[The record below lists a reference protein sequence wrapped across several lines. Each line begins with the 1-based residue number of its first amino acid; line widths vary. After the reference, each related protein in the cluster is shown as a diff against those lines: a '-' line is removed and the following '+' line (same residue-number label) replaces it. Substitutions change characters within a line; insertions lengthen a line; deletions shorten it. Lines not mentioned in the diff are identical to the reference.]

1 MKTGIYCPS
10 EKSPDRLNFPLYI
23 AKRYVRS
30 KSSQNAVNIINFITF
45 LVIVIGSAAL
55 FIVLSAFAGLK
66 TFSLSFT
73 ESFDPQLKAL
83 PITGKTFSL
92 TPEQEQKLLA
102 IDGLAHYSKELEE
115 KVSLEHKGKN
125 HIAYIKGID
134 SNYTKVTGVDSTLY
148 IGDWTINDTQVV
160 SGLGI
165 ANILGVTINQFR
177 SPLQIYAFKPG
188 KGSISQQRISSLYN
202 QLPMVIGGVYAV
214 EADLDNK
221 YVFADLRLTQALL
234 EKDSLQVSGVN
245 FKMDEG
251 IDPNTVRPALRAVLG
266 PNVVLK
272 DRQELNSTLYKMLNT
287 ENVATYLIFTL
298 VLIIALFNVVGAII
312 MMILDKQQNSKTLY
326 SLGTT
331 IKELRHIYFVQG
343 ILVTGFGGLIGVL
356 IGVLLIWS
364 QLTFSWLMI
373 TPSLAYPVKFEFIN
387 IVIVLTTIVVLGII
401 ASKVASSRINK
412 KLIES

>member
-1 MKTGIYCPS
+1 M
-10 EKSPDRLNFPLYI
+10 
-23 AKRYVRS
+23 RS
-30 KSSQNAVNIINFITF
+30 KSTQNAVNIINFITF

-83 PITGKTFSL
+83 PVAGKTFSL
-92 TPEQEQKLLA
+92 SPEQEERLQSVN
-102 IDGLAHYSKELEE
+102 GLAFYSKEIEE
-115 KVSLEHKGKN
+115 KVSLEHRGKN
-125 HIAYIKGID
+125 HIAYIKGVD

-148 IGDWTINDTQVV
+148 IGDWTLNESQVV

-165 ANILGVTINQFR
+165 ANILGVTINQYR
-177 SPLQIYAFKPG
+177 SPMQIYAFKPG
-188 KGSISQQRISSLYN
+188 KGSISQQSISSLYN

-234 EKDSLQVSGVN
+234 EKDSLSISGIN

-251 IDPNTVRPALRAVLG
+251 VEPSAVRDEIQTILG
-266 PNVVLK
+266 DGVQLK
-272 DRQELNSTLYKMLNT
+272 NRQQLNSTLYKMLNT
-287 ENVATYLIFTL
+287 ENIATYLIFTL

-331 IKELRHIYFVQG
+331 IKELRRIYFVQG

-356 IGVLLIWS
+356 LGVLIVWS
-364 QLTFSWLMI
+364 QLAFSWLKI
-373 TPSLAYPVKFEFIN
+373 TATLAYPVKFEFIN
-387 IVIVLTTIVVLGII
+387 IVIVLATILVLGVI
-401 ASKVASSRINK
+401 ASKIASSRINK
-412 KLIES
+412 KLVDL

>member
-1 MKTGIYCPS
+1 
-10 EKSPDRLNFPLYI
+10 
-23 AKRYVRS
+23 VRS
-30 KSSQNAVNIINFITF
+30 KSTQNAVNIINFITF

-83 PITGKTFSL
+83 PVAGKTFTLS
-92 TPEQEQKLLA
+92 PEQEERLQSVN
-102 IDGLAHYSKELEE
+102 GLAFYSKEIEE
-115 KVSLEHKGKN
+115 KVSLEHRGKN
-125 HIAYIKGID
+125 HIAYIKGVD

-148 IGDWTINDTQVV
+148 IGDWTLNESQVV

-165 ANILGVTINQFR
+165 ANILGVTINQYR
-177 SPLQIYAFKPG
+177 SPMQIYAFKPG
-188 KGSISQQRISSLYN
+188 KGSISQQSISSLYN

-234 EKDSLQVSGVN
+234 EKDSLSISGIN

-251 IDPNTVRPALRAVLG
+251 VVPSAVRAEIQSILG
-266 PNVVLK
+266 DDVQLK
-272 DRQELNSTLYKMLNT
+272 NRQQLNSTLYKMLNT

-331 IKELRHIYFVQG
+331 IKELRRIYFVQG

-356 IGVLLIWS
+356 LGVLIVWS
-364 QLTFSWLMI
+364 QLAFSWLKI
-373 TPSLAYPVKFEFIN
+373 TATLAYPVKFEFIN
-387 IVIVLTTIVVLGII
+387 IVIVLATILVLGII
-401 ASKVASSRINK
+401 ASKIASSRINK
-412 KLIES
+412 KLVDL

>member
-1 MKTGIYCPS
+1 M
-10 EKSPDRLNFPLYI
+10 NFPLYI

-30 KSSQNAVNIINFITF
+30 KSTQNAVNIINFITF

-83 PITGKTFSL
+83 PATGKIFTLS
-92 TPEQEQKLLA
+92 PEQEQRLQSV
-102 IDGLAHYSKELEE
+102 DGLAFYSKEIEE
-115 KVSLEHKGKN
+115 KVSLEHRGKN
-125 HIAYIKGID
+125 HIAYIKGVD

-160 SGLGI
+160 AGLGI

-177 SPLQIYAFKPG
+177 SPMQIYAFKPG
-188 KGSISQQRISSLYN
+188 KGSISQQSISSLYN

-234 EKDSLQVSGVN
+234 EKDSLQISGIN
-245 FKMDEG
+245 FKMDDGVE
-251 IDPNTVRPALRAVLG
+251 PSAVRSQIQSILG
-266 PNVVLK
+266 YNVQLK
-272 DRQELNSTLYKMLNT
+272 NRQQLNSTLYKMLNT

-331 IKELRHIYFVQG
+331 IKELRRIYFVQG

-356 IGVLLIWS
+356 IGVLIVWS
-364 QLTFSWLMI
+364 QLAFSWLKI

-387 IVIVLTTIVVLGII
+387 ITIVLATIIVLGVI
-401 ASKVASSRINK
+401 ASKIASSRINK
-412 KLIES
+412 KLVDL

>member
-1 MKTGIYCPS
+1 M
-10 EKSPDRLNFPLYI
+10 
-23 AKRYVRS
+23 RS
-30 KSSQNAVNIINFITF
+30 KSTQNAVNIINFITF

-83 PITGKTFSL
+83 PVAGKTFTLS
-92 TPEQEQKLLA
+92 PEQEERLQSVN
-102 IDGLAHYSKELEE
+102 GLAFYSKEIEE
-115 KVSLEHKGKN
+115 KVSLEHRGKN
-125 HIAYIKGID
+125 HIAYIKGVD

-148 IGDWTINDTQVV
+148 IGDWTLNESQVV

-165 ANILGVTINQFR
+165 ANILGVTINQYR
-177 SPLQIYAFKPG
+177 SPMQIYAFKPG
-188 KGSISQQRISSLYN
+188 KGSISQQSISSLYN

-234 EKDSLQVSGVN
+234 EKDSLSISGIN

-251 IDPNTVRPALRAVLG
+251 VEPSAVRDEIQTILG
-266 PNVVLK
+266 DGVQLK
-272 DRQELNSTLYKMLNT
+272 NRQQLNSTLYKMLNT

-331 IKELRHIYFVQG
+331 IKELRRIYFVQG

-356 IGVLLIWS
+356 LGVLIVWS
-364 QLTFSWLMI
+364 QLAFSWLKI
-373 TPSLAYPVKFEFIN
+373 TATLAYPVKFEFIN
-387 IVIVLTTIVVLGII
+387 IVIVLATILVLGII
-401 ASKVASSRINK
+401 ASKIASSRINK
-412 KLIES
+412 KLVDL

>member
-1 MKTGIYCPS
+1 M
-10 EKSPDRLNFPLYI
+10 NFPLYI

-30 KSSQNAVNIINFITF
+30 KSTQNAVNIINFITF

-83 PITGKTFSL
+83 PVAGKTFTLS
-92 TPEQEQKLLA
+92 PEQEERLQT
-102 IDGLAHYSKELEE
+102 IDGLAFYSKEIEE
-115 KVSLEHKGKN
+115 KVSLEHRGKN
-125 HIAYIKGID
+125 HIAYIKGVD

-148 IGDWTINDTQVV
+148 IGDWTLNESQVV

-165 ANILGVTINQFR
+165 ANILGVTINQYR
-177 SPLQIYAFKPG
+177 SPMQIYAFKPG
-188 KGSISQQRISSLYN
+188 KGSISQQSISSLYN

-234 EKDSLQVSGVN
+234 EKDSLSISGIN

-251 IDPNTVRPALRAVLG
+251 VAPSAVREEIQSILG
-266 PNVVLK
+266 DDVQLK
-272 DRQELNSTLYKMLNT
+272 NRQQLNSTLYKMLNT

-331 IKELRHIYFVQG
+331 IKELRRIYFVQG

-356 IGVLLIWS
+356 LGVLIVWS
-364 QLTFSWLMI
+364 QLAFSWLKI
-373 TPSLAYPVKFEFIN
+373 TATLAYPVKFEFIN
-387 IVIVLTTIVVLGII
+387 IVIVLATILVLGVI
-401 ASKVASSRINK
+401 ASKIASSRINK
-412 KLIES
+412 KLVDL

>member
-1 MKTGIYCPS
+1 M
-10 EKSPDRLNFPLYI
+10 NFPLYI

-30 KSSQNAVNIINFITF
+30 KSTQNAVNIINFITF

-83 PITGKTFSL
+83 PVAGKTFTLS
-92 TPEQEQKLLA
+92 PEQEERLHA
-102 IDGLAHYSKELEE
+102 VEGLAFYSKELEE
-115 KVSLEHKGKN
+115 KVSLEHQGKN

-134 SNYTKVTGVDSTLY
+134 SNYTKVTAVDSTLY
-148 IGDWTINDTQVV
+148 MGDWTVNDTQVV

-177 SPLQIYAFKPG
+177 SPMQIYAFKPG
-188 KGSISQQRISSLYN
+188 KGSISQQSISSLYN
-202 QLPMVIGGVYAV
+202 QIPMVIGGVYAV

-234 EKDSLQVSGVN
+234 EKDSLQISGIN
-245 FKMDEG
+245 FKMDDGVE
-251 IDPNTVRPALRAVLG
+251 PSTVRSEIQAILG
-266 PNVVLK
+266 SGVELK
-272 DRQELNSTLYKMLNT
+272 NRQQLNSTLYKMLNT

-331 IKELRHIYFVQG
+331 IKELRRIYFVQG
-343 ILVTGFGGLIGVL
+343 VLVTGFGGLIGVL
-356 IGVLLIWS
+356 IGVLIVWS
-364 QLTFSWLMI
+364 QLAFGWLKI

-387 IVIVLTTIVVLGII
+387 IAIVLATIIVLGII
-401 ASKVASSRINK
+401 ASKIASSRINK
-412 KLIES
+412 KLIEL

>member
-1 MKTGIYCPS
+1 M
-10 EKSPDRLNFPLYI
+10 
-23 AKRYVRS
+23 RS
-30 KSSQNAVNIINFITF
+30 KSTQNAVNIINFITF

-73 ESFDPQLKAL
+73 VSFDPQLKAM
-83 PITGKTFSL
+83 PVAGKTFTLS
-92 TPEQEQKLLA
+92 PEQEERLQSV
-102 IDGLAHYSKELEE
+102 DGLAFYSKEIEE
-115 KVSLEHKGKN
+115 KVSLEHRGKN
-125 HIAYIKGID
+125 HIAYIKGVD

-148 IGDWTINDTQVV
+148 IGNWTINESQVV

-177 SPLQIYAFKPG
+177 SPMQIYAFKPG
-188 KGSISQQRISSLYN
+188 KGSISQQSISSLYN

-234 EKDSLQVSGVN
+234 EKDSLSISGIN

-251 IDPNTVRPALRAVLG
+251 IEPSAVRSEIQSILG
-266 PNVVLK
+266 SGVQLK
-272 DRQELNSTLYKMLNT
+272 NRQQLNSTLYKMLNT

-331 IKELRHIYFVQG
+331 IKELRRIYFVQG

-356 IGVLLIWS
+356 LGVLIVWS
-364 QLTFSWLMI
+364 QLAFSWLKI

-387 IVIVLTTIVVLGII
+387 IGIVLATILVLGVI
-401 ASKVASSRINK
+401 ASKIASSRINK
-412 KLIES
+412 KLVDL

>member
-1 MKTGIYCPS
+1 
-10 EKSPDRLNFPLYI
+10 LNFPLYI

-30 KSSQNAVNIINFITF
+30 KSTQNAVNIINFITF

-83 PITGKTFSL
+83 PATGKIFTLS
-92 TPEQEQKLLA
+92 PEQEQRLQSV
-102 IDGLAHYSKELEE
+102 DGLAFYSKEIEE
-115 KVSLEHKGKN
+115 KVSLEHRGKN
-125 HIAYIKGID
+125 HIAYIKGVD

-177 SPLQIYAFKPG
+177 SPMQIYAFKPG
-188 KGSISQQRISSLYN
+188 KGSISQQSISSLYN

-234 EKDSLQVSGVN
+234 EKDSLQISGIN
-245 FKMDEG
+245 FKMDDGVE
-251 IDPNTVRPALRAVLG
+251 PSAVRSEIQSILG
-266 PNVVLK
+266 SNVQLK
-272 DRQELNSTLYKMLNT
+272 NRQQLNSTLYKMLNT

-331 IKELRHIYFVQG
+331 IKELRRIYFVQG

-356 IGVLLIWS
+356 IGVLIVWS
-364 QLTFSWLMI
+364 QLAFSWLKI

-387 IVIVLTTIVVLGII
+387 ITIVLATIIVLGVI
-401 ASKVASSRINK
+401 ASKIASSRINK
-412 KLIES
+412 KLVDL